1 MSESWMIILNSWLVA
16 LFAGTFVMKDF
27 SVKLH
32 VHSDERAL
40 DFCLQ
45 TKILTENHQG
55 RRKLMSKAF
64 KCRVDHHQQ
73 HCRVLEPVIVLEGD
87 SPL

>member
-1 MSESWMIILNSWLVA
+1 MILNSWLVA

-45 TKILTENHQG
+45 TKKFWRKNIKDAENSCQEH
-55 RRKLMSKAF
+55 LN
-64 KCRVDHHQQ
+64 VDIKS
-73 HCRVLEPVIVLEGD
+73 VIVQTA
-87 SPL
+87 

>member
-1 MSESWMIILNSWLVA
+1 MIILNSWLVA

-45 TKILTENHQG
+45 TKIFDGKISRTQKTHV
-55 RRKLMSKAF
+55 KS
-64 KCRVDHHQQ
+64 
-73 HCRVLEPVIVLEGD
+73 I
-87 SPL
+87 

>member
-1 MSESWMIILNSWLVA
+1 MIILNSWLVA

-45 TKILTENHQG
+45 TKILTENIKDAENSCQEH
-55 RRKLMSKAF
+55 LN
-64 KCRVDHHQQ
+64 VDIKS
-73 HCRVLEPVIVLEGD
+73 VIVQTA
-87 SPL
+87 